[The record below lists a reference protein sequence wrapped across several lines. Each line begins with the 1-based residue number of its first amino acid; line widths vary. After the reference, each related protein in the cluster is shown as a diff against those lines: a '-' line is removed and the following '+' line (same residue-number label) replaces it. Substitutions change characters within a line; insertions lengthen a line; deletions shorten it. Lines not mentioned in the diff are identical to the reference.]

1 MIIRASS
8 SIDSVNQRKSIQIL
22 LLTDNFSATYYL
34 AFEYYLNHIGSD
46 YGIVIRRFCA
56 KDIEKIA
63 VDLSDLS
70 RLIDVLSDKTP
81 DLVIFNRYGL
91 PYGQILLEQCLARSI
106 KTVYFI
112 DDYLLHIP
120 NKLGKIIKNTHGKKE
135 VIEARDYLIKNVD
148 LVWVSTP
155 YLKQKLSQRYPKQQF
170 TIGGYPLYLEDY
182 IDKNENLAV
191 RYFNRGK
198 KTSSKVVFGY
208 MGSKGHQEDLAVIT
222 PSIIKI
228 LENFPKTNFETF
240 GTILMPEELNR
251 FGNRVKSHKVIT
263 DYQKFLE
270 YLYRLNWNFGLA
282 PLINSD
288 FNHCK
293 TSVKFLEY
301 TACNIPTLASNSL
314 VYQQFSHNQEIIL
327 VDENQWYDKMQDMIC
342 HSTLTLD
349 LLKNAKKKCKRNF
362 SLNAQ
367 ISQFDLIFDSLQ
379 LTQNHL

>member
-1 MIIRASS
+1 MTIRASKS
-8 SIDSVNQRKSIQIL
+8 VDSVNQKQSIQIL

-34 AFEYYLNHIGSD
+34 AFEYYLNHIGNDSN
-46 YGIVIRRFCA
+46 IEIRKFCA

-63 VDLSDLS
+63 LSLNDLS
-70 RLIDVLSDKTP
+70 RLIDALSEKTP
-81 DLVIFNRYGL
+81 QLVIFNRYGS
-91 PYGQILLEQCLARSI
+91 PHGQILIEQCLARSI

-120 NKLGKIIKNTHGKKE
+120 NKLGKIIKNTHGKTE

-148 LVWVSTP
+148 LVWVSTL
-155 YLKQKLSQRYPKQQF
+155 YLKQKLSQRYSKQQF
-170 TIGGYPLYLEDY
+170 TVGGYPLYLEDY
-182 IDKNENLAV
+182 ISKNENFAA
-191 RYFNRGK
+191 RYFSRGK
-198 KTSSKVVFGY
+198 KASSKITFGY
-208 MGSKGHQEDLAVIT
+208 MGSKGHQQDLEMVM

-228 LENFPKTNFETF
+228 LENFPKTYFETF
-240 GTILMPEELNR
+240 GTILMPERLNR

-263 DYQKFLE
+263 NYQKFLE
-270 YLYRLNWNFGLA
+270 YLYRLDWSFGLA

-293 TSVKFLEY
+293 TPVKFLEY

-314 VYQQFSHNQEIIL
+314 VYNQFSHNQEIIL

-342 HSTLTLD
+342 YSTIILD
-349 LLKNAKKKCKRNF
+349 LLKNAKEKCQKNF
-362 SLNAQ
+362 SLSAQ

-379 LTQNHL
+379 LT